1 MILVDTCVLSEAFR
15 KSGKQAKYSKKIDF
29 FKQMIIDDWPIGI
42 PGIVL
47 QEFLT
52 GFKTEKKYEKALKVL
67 DGFPTFLAEE
77 EDHLL
82 ASRIRSQCLS
92 KGVSA
97 HGIDCL
103 IAATSINKNS
113 RLLTFDHDFQLI
125 SKVCHLKLFQIDY

>member
-1 MILVDTCVLSEAFR
+1 VIFVDTCVLSEAFR
-15 KSGKQAKYSKKIDF
+15 KQAKGKRQSKQVELF
-29 FKQMIIDDWPIGI
+29 HQMIVDDWPIAL

-52 GFKTEKKYEKALKVL
+52 GMKTEKQFERAQEVL
-67 DGFPTFLAEE
+67 SGFPVILADEQ
-77 EDHLL
+77 DHLL

-103 IAATSINKNS
+103 IASSSINRNS
-113 RLLTFDHDFQLI
+113 RLLSFDKDFLAI
-125 SKVCHLKLFQIDY
+125 AKVCHLRLFQFQ